1 MGLFAY
7 LDPTKKRSKK
17 RNKPLDLSALRVI
30 LSLDDK
36 DFKELMMNNNNRIT
50 EELAT
55 MLWGSAK
62 RIAER
67 YGCTLDEA
75 IELRVAATKIADIVE
90 LRRNK

>member
-36 DFKELMMNNNNRIT
+36 DFKELR
-50 EELAT
+50 
-55 MLWGSAK
+55 
-62 RIAER
+62 
-67 YGCTLDEA
+67 DE
-75 IELRVAATKIADIVE
+75 
-90 LRRNK
+90 NK